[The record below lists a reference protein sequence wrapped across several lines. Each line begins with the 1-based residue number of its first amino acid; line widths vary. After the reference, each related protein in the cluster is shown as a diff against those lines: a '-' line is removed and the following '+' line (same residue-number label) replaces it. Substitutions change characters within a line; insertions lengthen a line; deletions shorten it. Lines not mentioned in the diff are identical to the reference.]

1 MFPGVDSE
9 SPAPRIRVD
18 VSGPAFPIRETC
30 VSVYFPEHRLYP
42 ESEGVSPVE
51 PSERRGRAS
60 VVHKDVITMWK
71 GLSIAQAHELDFWE
85 RTFQACIE
93 DLIGGFLVFD
103 LSRIHDTGKFFRY
116 PWSTRALLDIGLSF
130 SMRRLHTL
138 SQSCQKQPHT
148 PCSLGC

>member
-1 MFPGVDSE
+1 MFSGVDSE
-9 SPAPRIRVD
+9 RPTSKIRVD

-42 ESEGVSPVE
+42 ASKGVSPIE
-51 PSERRGRAS
+51 PSQYREHGS
-60 VVHKDVITMWK
+60 VAHKDVITMWK

-103 LSRIHDTGKFFRY
+103 FNRGHVTGKFLWY
-116 PWSTRALLDIGLSF
+116 PGPT
-130 SMRRLHTL
+130 
-138 SQSCQKQPHT
+138 
-148 PCSLGC
+148 